1 MTAVFLKLVNM
12 SITASWL
19 VLAVLLLRL
28 LLKKAPKALHCT
40 LWALVAIRLV
50 CPLSLES
57 SLSLMPQQEPVTEEA
72 FQSEP
77 VVPSPQVEHG
87 FVAYEAPSGEITYS
101 GTVTVNHTGGP
112 FPVLLWL
119 TGIWIA
125 GMGLM
130 LLYAAESWF
139 RIKRRVAPSI
149 HIGDGVWTCDHIDS
163 PFILGFV
170 RPKIYLPSALES
182 SDADYVLAHERAHL
196 QRRDHWWKPLGF
208 LLLCVYWFNP
218 LLWVAYILL
227 CRDIELACD
236 EKVVRE
242 MGTAEKKAYSTALLN
257 CSLPRHMIAAC
268 PLAFGEVGVKARVKN
283 VLNYKKPAFWVI
295 VVSVVL
301 CIIAAVCL
309 LTNPVQEADLGYHRI
324 ESVTGQA
331 GYRITGQ
338 ESKRVNLV
346 IEKDKLPEDC
356 FTARGH
362 TFEPL
367 EVIPYRTYADNSLY
381 LQHAGIDTNDP
392 DYVRF
397 TFAFRTDALK
407 KGTLLLPYRVDI
419 EGNGFVCNVSV
430 NRGEVWDNQE
440 TYADA
445 AYFEPVTN
453 GEGFCVLVKKEV
465 CEQAGHHIAFMLNEM
480 NSLTYETDTA
490 EAPSPVTI
498 TVEDVT
504 STGLTMLFHQNED
517 MISGSLICGHAFFLQ
532 EKVNDEWVDV
542 PTVAESAFPDQEYD
556 LAVLHHHGIDWEWLY
571 GVLPEGYYRIGKEI
585 PLTSAGDT
593 DHTTVYAEF
602 TIDGPRAVTPWFDE
616 YLDAGHRYPRE
627 SNIMTIEGIEGMML
641 RFNQESL
648 STTYMEHIL
657 VQTEEGATPVISGDH
672 IRNVYLTD
680 LTGDGIAEVCA
691 TVWDQSEN
699 TQIYIAVYDYT
710 KDLVHTLQSN
720 DLRYTLTSRNDRL
733 LVTEQEYGSSSILTI
748 GILELRD
755 DQSGN
760 GKHISIVPLDNSFR
774 ELTEEVTCIDISNR
788 KLVCLSSATDIE
800 TMRSLLY
807 DLKDEVEPVPA
818 AALALARADSF
829 NNTHI
834 TVNYDLG
841 KKTILFS
848 KNFDYVWEEGSEEG
862 YLIHNA
868 GALRTFIE
876 GVTSGVRNQE
886 TSGTPFAAMDAPWD
900 WCAGISSNAISKAE
914 ARTTR
919 YVTGNSSTGSSG
931 VISADTL
938 QELISILNQIPK
950 DAFTAGTVVERES
963 YDSIYSPTLK
973 LNCAVSIMD
982 GVNGL
987 AVIIRYMDGKVEMLL
1002 TDELEKLDR
1011 NSGLYHTYLEPT
1023 QLWRVEDASLLKFME
1038 ELYDSPT
1045 LITYSVG
1052 AEYNWQEPLEFSAGN
1067 FTLTLRLIEGWEYEA
1082 VTNKDHFGIRCR
1094 PAGIDEG
1101 WICFSFWPDG
1111 YEPQEENRYIS
1122 TFTTYNNFTKFI
1134 SWPSDVKQGSNFST
1148 YGRIWSYQKTSLSHG
1163 DYAVINDGADSW
1175 FLEYEDQ
1182 INDII
1187 TLTDSDTI
1195 LPLGADS

>member
-1 MTAVFLKLVNM
+1 MTTVFLKLVNM

-28 LLKKAPKALHCT
+28 LLKRAPKALHCA

-57 SLSLMPQQEPVTEEA
+57 SLSLMPQQEPVTAEA

-119 TGIWIA
+119 TGIWLA
-125 GMGLM
+125 GMA
-130 LLYAAESWF
+130 LLLIYAAESWF
-139 RIKRRVAPSI
+139 RIKRRVAPSFQ
-149 HIGDGVWTCDHIDS
+149 IGDGVWICDHIDS

-170 RPKIYLPSALES
+170 KPQIYLPSSLES

-196 QRRDHWWKPLGF
+196 KRRDHWWKPIGF

-236 EKVVRE
+236 EKVVKE

-268 PLAFGEVGVKARVKN
+268 PLAFGEVGVKARVQN
-283 VLNYKKPAFWVI
+283 VLNYKKPAFWV
-295 VVSVVL
+295 VVISVTL

-309 LTNPVQEADLGYHRI
+309 LTNPVQEVDQGYHRI
-324 ESVTGQA
+324 ESVTSQA

-338 ESKRVNLV
+338 ESKWVNLV
-346 IEKDKLPEDC
+346 IDKDRLPDSC

-367 EVIPYRTYADNSLY
+367 EMIPYRTYADNSLY
-381 LQHAGIDTNDP
+381 LQHAGLDKENP

-397 TFAFRTDALK
+397 TFAFQTNALE
-407 KGTLLLPYRVDI
+407 KGTLLLPYQVDI
-419 EGNGFVCNVSV
+419 EGNGFVCNVEV
-430 NRGEVWDNQE
+430 NRGQVWDNRE
-440 TYADA
+440 TYEDA
-445 AYFEPVTN
+445 ALFEPVTN
-453 GEGFCVLVKKEV
+453 GEGFCVLVKKEI
-465 CEQAGHHIAFMLNEM
+465 CENAGHHIAFTLNGM
-480 NSLTYETDTA
+480 NRLFYETDT
-490 EAPSPVTI
+490 EEVPSPVTI

-504 STGLTMLFHQNED
+504 STGLTMLFHQNAD
-517 MISGSLICGHAFFLQ
+517 LIDGSLICGHAFFLQ
-532 EKVNDEWVDV
+532 EKVNDQWVDL
-542 PTVAESAFPDQEYD
+542 PTKTEAVFPNQEYD
-556 LAVLHHHGIDWEWLY
+556 LAFLHHHGIDWEWLY

-585 PLTSAGDT
+585 PLTSAENT
-593 DHTTVYAEF
+593 DYTTVYAEF
-602 TIDGPRAVTPWFDE
+602 TIEGPRAVIPWFDVD
-616 YLDAGHRYPRE
+616 LDAGHRYPRE

-641 RFNQESL
+641 RFNQKSL
-648 STTYMEHIL
+648 SATYTEEIL
-657 VQTEEGATPVISGDH
+657 VQTEEGATPVISGDT

-691 TVWDQSEN
+691 TVRDHSEKPK
-699 TQIYIAVYDYT
+699 IYIVVYDYT
-710 KDLVHTLQSN
+710 KNLARTLESTDLY
-720 DLRYTLTSRNDRL
+720 YTLTTRNDRL
-733 LVTEQEYGSSSILTI
+733 LITEQEFGSDSILTI
-748 GILELRD
+748 GVLELWND
-755 DQSGN
+755 PSGDEQ
-760 GKHISIVPLDNSFR
+760 HLTIVPLDNSFR
-774 ELTEEVTCIDISNR
+774 ELTEEVTCIDINNR

-800 TMRSLLY
+800 TMRSLLH
-807 DLKDEVEPVPA
+807 DLKDEVESVPA
-818 AALALARADSF
+818 AALALAKADIF
-829 NNTHI
+829 NNTYI

-841 KKTILFS
+841 KKTVWFS
-848 KNFDYVWEEGSEEG
+848 RNFDYVWEEDSEEG

-868 GALRTFIE
+868 QALRTFIE
-876 GVTSGVRNQE
+876 GVTSGVRNQQ
-886 TSGTPFAAMDAPWD
+886 TSGEAFATMDAPWD

-914 ARTTR
+914 ARATL
-919 YVTGNSSTGSSG
+919 YVTGNGSTGTSG

-950 DAFTAGTVVERES
+950 DAFTAGTVVEKES
-963 YDSIYSPTLK
+963 YDSIYSPYLK

-982 GVNGL
+982 EVNGL
-987 AVIIRYMDGKVEMLL
+987 AVIIRYMDGNVEMLL
-1002 TDELEKLDR
+1002 TNELEKLNR
-1011 NSGLYHTYLEPT
+1011 NSKLYNTYLEPT
-1023 QLWRVEDASLLKFME
+1023 QLWRVEDAALLKFME

-1052 AEYNWQEPLEFSAGN
+1052 AEYEWQEIVEFSSGD
-1067 FTLTLRLIEGWEYEA
+1067 FTLRLRLIEGWEYEEVA
-1082 VTNKDHFGIRCR
+1082 EKDHSGIRVR
-1094 PAGIDEG
+1094 PAGIKEG
-1101 WICFSFWPDG
+1101 WIYFSFWPDG

-1122 TFTTYNNFTKFI
+1122 EFTTYNNFPKLI

-1148 YGRIWSYQKTSLSHG
+1148 YGRIWSYQKTILGNS

-1182 INDII
+1182 IDDII
-1187 TLTDSDTI
+1187 TLTDIDT
-1195 LPLGADS
+1195 LMPQNSNG